1 MPRHSVDF
9 RLVQPLL
16 LPVFAEM
23 AVDVPNGFL
32 VSGILGNIAT
42 VSRAH
47 PAATRPLRW
56 HRSRMPGDDQQHAF
70 RMWSAA
76 TLLQSRN
83 TGRVHR
89 RVRHQRLCGAGRHVS
104 ALHRHGFPC
113 ALTAAAHLDQPV
125 CAPSRIDR
133 WRRASRAAERS
144 AAGRCRVAA
153 GAVGRSHGL
162 LWIGA
167 ATHGAVQPAA
177 MRTAN
182 IGPVAFSDR
191 SVIVG
196 HAISLPNAAIMVG
209 ADFIGGV
216 REPEVFGEVLG
227 TKVPGEV
234 FDHRQPPCCIWVS
247 CTLPGAVSVRRL
259 ARTAVPEI
267 LPSAFTVNPLMVGSV
282 NTLASRPVGFHRP
295 NTSS

>member
-47 PAATRPLRW
+47 PAATRPLRR

-76 TLLQSRN
+76 ALLQPGDA
-83 TGRVHR
+83 GRVYR
-89 RVRHQRLCGAGRHVS
+89 WVRHQRLSSTRWHVS

-125 CAPSRIDR
+125 CSLGRIDR
-133 WRRASRAAERS
+133 RHHARRATERS

-209 ADFIGGV
+209 AAFIGGV
-216 REPEVFGEVLG
+216 REPEVFGEVLRPEIA
-227 TKVPGEV
+227 VDV
-234 FDHRQPPCCIWVS
+234 FDHS
-247 CTLPGAVSVRRL
+247 TLPA
-259 ARTAVPEI
+259 
-267 LPSAFTVNPLMVGSV
+267 AFG
-282 NTLASRPVGFHRP
+282 
-295 NTSS
+295 